1 VRLPTVQHG
10 LFNESRLNLQPTIKD
25 ELHSFQLDLVVT
37 IIVLIY
43 TFIYYY
49 HHHVILLLNPTVLS
63 LYHLWIILLMLDPL
77 AKCLRALHL
86 IDSLAIAYLE
96 LRYLKEFSI
105 NKKTNTLS
113 SNFNIYSSS
122 SSYSTTP
129 AMLSFYSSPLA
140 VIALLYITL
149 NCAFCISTCIAASTS
164 YISCAFICHNHN
176 RHHQTL
182 PSTLYPNNKRTYSSL
197 PHKCATPDDNTNEE
211 EEIQYYKGV
220 RARVRASISSAS
232 QRAQK
237 LLSKSSKTLLEDV
250 SMIEDVVT
258 VPISAGAPIAS
269 ILTDAAVNSAELA
282 AEEVRS
288 AALSVLQRSSSSQQQ
303 TLETQAR
310 IEADATV
317 AMDTISLA
325 KTSVA
330 DAFDAAESALSNVE
344 KELASVR
351 KELESAKKDATL
363 GLAVAEKAAA
373 ASAAKARMI
382 TEMALL
388 ESLKEES
395 LSGDDEEEIDSDN
408 GDESSSE
415 MIIGPDETLVVTIPK
430 STIDIESLDND
441 TEVLSDQRETIKE
454 ESISTEEEEEGE
466 DSLGKWQ
473 ESDFDDITNL
483 SYEDVDYT
491 LSDMAPPFINEDECL
506 VPGEPVVR
514 VEKAPQNSRRIFA
527 GIDIPV
533 AVDDVW
539 LLLTDYPNLQKVVPN
554 LVVNEVLEL
563 YDGNS
568 EGKITFDDTLSDAEQ
583 CQTIANNMKGAVL
596 KQVGGAKVVGINFS
610 ARTTLEVREW
620 PTGMPD
626 FAHFEDEIFE
636 GKSRSTRV
644 RESKGRALTRYVF
657 PRPFALSSLPHK
669 DISMQSIEN
678 DDGEFRMYQGVWR

>member
-1 VRLPTVQHG
+1 LTQK
-10 LFNESRLNLQPTIKD
+10 S
-25 ELHSFQLDLVVT
+25 
-37 IIVLIY
+37 
-43 TFIYYY
+43 
-49 HHHVILLLNPTVLS
+49 
-63 LYHLWIILLMLDPL
+63 
-77 AKCLRALHL
+77 
-86 IDSLAIAYLE
+86 
-96 LRYLKEFSI
+96 
-105 NKKTNTLS
+105 
-113 SNFNIYSSS
+113 
-122 SSYSTTP
+122 
-129 AMLSFYSSPLA
+129 
-140 VIALLYITL
+140 
-149 NCAFCISTCIAASTS
+149 
-164 YISCAFICHNHN
+164 
-176 RHHQTL
+176 
-182 PSTLYPNNKRTYSSL
+182 
-197 PHKCATPDDNTNEE
+197 ATPDDSSNTEVNDDD
-211 EEIQYYKGV
+211 EEIRYYKGV

-237 LLSKSSKTLLEDV
+237 LLSKSSKTILDDV

-258 VPISAGAPIAS
+258 APISAGAPIAS

-344 KELASVR
+344 KELDQVR
-351 KELESAKKDATL
+351 KELEDAKKDATL

-395 LSGDDEEEIDSDN
+395 LSGDGDDEEEVDSDN

-430 STIDIESLDND
+430 SSIDTESLDHD
-441 TEVLSDQRETIKE
+441 EEVLSDQRETITD
-454 ESISTEEEEEGE
+454 ESKSTEEE

-539 LLLTDYPNLQKVVPN
+539 TLLTDYPNLQKVVPN

-568 EGKITFDDTLSDAEQ
+568 DGKITFDDTLSDAEQ

-644 RESKGRALTRYVF
+644 RESKGRPLTRYVF

>member
-1 VRLPTVQHG
+1 MTQK
-10 LFNESRLNLQPTIKD
+10 S
-25 ELHSFQLDLVVT
+25 
-37 IIVLIY
+37 
-43 TFIYYY
+43 
-49 HHHVILLLNPTVLS
+49 
-63 LYHLWIILLMLDPL
+63 
-77 AKCLRALHL
+77 
-86 IDSLAIAYLE
+86 AI
-96 LRYLKEFSI
+96 
-105 NKKTNTLS
+105 
-113 SNFNIYSSS
+113 
-122 SSYSTTP
+122 
-129 AMLSFYSSPLA
+129 
-140 VIALLYITL
+140 
-149 NCAFCISTCIAASTS
+149 
-164 YISCAFICHNHN
+164 
-176 RHHQTL
+176 
-182 PSTLYPNNKRTYSSL
+182 
-197 PHKCATPDDNTNEE
+197 PDDSSDKEANDDD
-211 EEIQYYKGV
+211 EEIRYYKGV

-237 LLSKSSKTLLEDV
+237 LLSKSSKTILDDV

-258 VPISAGAPIAS
+258 APISAGAPIAS

-351 KELESAKKDATL
+351 KELEDAKKDATL

-373 ASAAKARMI
+373 SAAAKARMI

-395 LSGDDEEEIDSDN
+395 LSGDDDEEEVDSDN

-430 STIDIESLDND
+430 SSIDTESLDKA
-441 TEVLSDQRETIKE
+441 ELLSDERETLTE
-454 ESISTEEEEEGE
+454 DSTSTEEEE

-539 LLLTDYPNLQKVVPN
+539 QLLTDYANLQKVVPN

-568 EGKITFDDTLSDAEQ
+568 EGKITVGDTLSDAEQ
-583 CQTIANNMKGAVL
+583 CQTIANNMRGAVL

>member
-1 VRLPTVQHG
+1 
-10 LFNESRLNLQPTIKD
+10 
-25 ELHSFQLDLVVT
+25 
-37 IIVLIY
+37 
-43 TFIYYY
+43 
-49 HHHVILLLNPTVLS
+49 
-63 LYHLWIILLMLDPL
+63 M
-77 AKCLRALHL
+77 
-86 IDSLAIAYLE
+86 
-96 LRYLKEFSI
+96 
-105 NKKTNTLS
+105 TLS
-113 SNFNIYSSS
+113 
-122 SSYSTTP
+122 
-129 AMLSFYSSPLA
+129 
-140 VIALLYITL
+140 
-149 NCAFCISTCIAASTS
+149 CAFCISICLAASTS
-164 YISCAFICHNHN
+164 YTSCAFICHNHN

-237 LLSKSSKTLLEDV
+237 LLSKSSKTILEDV
-250 SMIEDVVT
+250 SMIEDMVT
-258 VPISAGAPIAS
+258 APISADAPKAS

-351 KELESAKKDATL
+351 KELEDAKKDATL

-373 ASAAKARMI
+373 SAAAKARMI

-395 LSGDDEEEIDSDN
+395 LSGDDDEEEVDSDN
-408 GDESSSE
+408 GDKNSSE

-430 STIDIESLDND
+430 SSIDTESLDND
-441 TEVLSDQRETIKE
+441 AEILSDQIDTIKE
-454 ESISTEEEEEGE
+454 ESISIEEEEE
-466 DSLGKWQ
+466 DSIGKWQ

-539 LLLTDYPNLQKVVPN
+539 SLLTDYPNLQKVVPN

-568 EGKITFDDTLSDAEQ
+568 EGKITVDDTFSDAEQ
-583 CQTIANNMKGAVL
+583 CQTIANNMRGAVL

>member
-1 VRLPTVQHG
+1 
-10 LFNESRLNLQPTIKD
+10 
-25 ELHSFQLDLVVT
+25 
-37 IIVLIY
+37 
-43 TFIYYY
+43 
-49 HHHVILLLNPTVLS
+49 
-63 LYHLWIILLMLDPL
+63 
-77 AKCLRALHL
+77 
-86 IDSLAIAYLE
+86 
-96 LRYLKEFSI
+96 
-105 NKKTNTLS
+105 
-113 SNFNIYSSS
+113 
-122 SSYSTTP
+122 
-129 AMLSFYSSPLA
+129 
-140 VIALLYITL
+140 
-149 NCAFCISTCIAASTS
+149 
-164 YISCAFICHNHN
+164 
-176 RHHQTL
+176 
-182 PSTLYPNNKRTYSSL
+182 
-197 PHKCATPDDNTNEE
+197 
-211 EEIQYYKGV
+211 
-220 RARVRASISSAS
+220 
-232 QRAQK
+232 
-237 LLSKSSKTLLEDV
+237 
-250 SMIEDVVT
+250 
-258 VPISAGAPIAS
+258 
-269 ILTDAAVNSAELA
+269 
-282 AEEVRS
+282 
-288 AALSVLQRSSSSQQQ
+288 
-303 TLETQAR
+303 
-310 IEADATV
+310 
-317 AMDTISLA
+317 MDTISLA

-344 KELASVR
+344 KELVTVR
-351 KELESAKKDATL
+351 KELEDAKKDATL

-373 ASAAKARMI
+373 SAAAKARMI
-382 TEMALL
+382 TEIALL

-395 LSGDDEEEIDSDN
+395 LSGDDDDDEEVDSDN

-430 STIDIESLDND
+430 SSIDIESLDND
-441 TEVLSDQRETIKE
+441 AEVLSDQKETIKE
-454 ESISTEEEEEGE
+454 ESTSTEEE

-539 LLLTDYPNLQKVVPN
+539 QLLTDYPNLQKVVPN

-568 EGKITFDDTLSDAEQ
+568 EGKITVDDTFSDAEQ
-583 CQTIANNMKGAVL
+583 CQTIANNMRGAVL

>member
-1 VRLPTVQHG
+1 MT
-10 LFNESRLNLQPTIKD
+10 
-25 ELHSFQLDLVVT
+25 
-37 IIVLIY
+37 
-43 TFIYYY
+43 
-49 HHHVILLLNPTVLS
+49 
-63 LYHLWIILLMLDPL
+63 
-77 AKCLRALHL
+77 
-86 IDSLAIAYLE
+86 
-96 LRYLKEFSI
+96 
-105 NKKTNTLS
+105 
-113 SNFNIYSSS
+113 
-122 SSYSTTP
+122 
-129 AMLSFYSSPLA
+129 
-140 VIALLYITL
+140 
-149 NCAFCISTCIAASTS
+149 
-164 YISCAFICHNHN
+164 
-176 RHHQTL
+176 
-182 PSTLYPNNKRTYSSL
+182 
-197 PHKCATPDDNTNEE
+197 HKCATPDDSTNDD
-211 EEIQYYKGV
+211 EEIRYYKGV

-237 LLSKSSKTLLEDV
+237 LLSKSSKTILEDV
-250 SMIEDVVT
+250 SIIEDVVT
-258 VPISAGAPIAS
+258 APISAGAPEAS

-288 AALSVLQRSSSSQQQ
+288 AALSVLQRSSSSSQQQ

-330 DAFDAAESALSNVE
+330 DAFDAAESALSNIE

-351 KELESAKKDATL
+351 KELEDAKKDATL

-373 ASAAKARMI
+373 SAAAKARMI

-395 LSGDDEEEIDSDN
+395 LSGNDNEEDLDSDN

-430 STIDIESLDND
+430 SSIDTESLDND
-441 TEVLSDQRETIKE
+441 AEVLSDQRETIKE
-454 ESISTEEEEEGE
+454 ESISTEEEE

-539 LLLTDYPNLQKVVPN
+539 TLLTDYPNLQKVVPN

-568 EGKITFDDTLSDAEQ
+568 EGKITVDDTLSDAEQ

>member
-1 VRLPTVQHG
+1 
-10 LFNESRLNLQPTIKD
+10 
-25 ELHSFQLDLVVT
+25 
-37 IIVLIY
+37 
-43 TFIYYY
+43 
-49 HHHVILLLNPTVLS
+49 
-63 LYHLWIILLMLDPL
+63 
-77 AKCLRALHL
+77 
-86 IDSLAIAYLE
+86 
-96 LRYLKEFSI
+96 
-105 NKKTNTLS
+105 
-113 SNFNIYSSS
+113 
-122 SSYSTTP
+122 
-129 AMLSFYSSPLA
+129 MLSFYSSSLA
-140 VIALLYITL
+140 AIAILYIAL
-149 NCAFCISTCIAASTS
+149 NCSLFISAAAVSRAES
-164 YISCAFICHNHN
+164 YTSCAFICHN
-176 RHHQTL
+176 RHHHQIL
-182 PSTLYPNNKRTYSSL
+182 PSTLYHPNNNKRIYNSL
-197 PHKCATPDDNTNEE
+197 TQKSATPDETNDDD
-211 EEIQYYKGV
+211 EEIRYYKGV
-220 RARVRASISSAS
+220 RARVRKSISSAT

-237 LLSKSSKTLLEDV
+237 LLSKSSKTILEDV

-258 VPISAGAPIAS
+258 APISAGAPIAS

-344 KELASVR
+344 RELVQVR
-351 KELESAKKDATL
+351 KELEDAKKDATL
-363 GLAVAEKAAA
+363 GLAVAEKSA
-373 ASAAKARMI
+373 ASAAAKARMI
-382 TEMALL
+382 TEMALS

-395 LSGDDEEEIDSDN
+395 LSGDNEEEEMDSDN

-430 STIDIESLDND
+430 STVDIESLDND
-441 TEVLSDQRETIKE
+441 AAVLSDQRETITD
-454 ESISTEEEEEGE
+454 ESISAEEE
-466 DSLGKWQ
+466 DSLGKWR
-473 ESDFDDITNL
+473 ESDFDEITNL

-539 LLLTDYPNLQKVVPN
+539 SLLTDYPNLQKVVPN
-554 LVVNEVLEL
+554 LVVNDVLEL
-563 YDGNS
+563 YDGNN
-568 EGKITFDDTLSDAEQ
+568 EGKITVDALSDAEQ

>member
-1 VRLPTVQHG
+1 LTQK
-10 LFNESRLNLQPTIKD
+10 S
-25 ELHSFQLDLVVT
+25 
-37 IIVLIY
+37 
-43 TFIYYY
+43 
-49 HHHVILLLNPTVLS
+49 
-63 LYHLWIILLMLDPL
+63 
-77 AKCLRALHL
+77 
-86 IDSLAIAYLE
+86 AI
-96 LRYLKEFSI
+96 
-105 NKKTNTLS
+105 
-113 SNFNIYSSS
+113 
-122 SSYSTTP
+122 
-129 AMLSFYSSPLA
+129 
-140 VIALLYITL
+140 
-149 NCAFCISTCIAASTS
+149 
-164 YISCAFICHNHN
+164 
-176 RHHQTL
+176 
-182 PSTLYPNNKRTYSSL
+182 
-197 PHKCATPDDNTNEE
+197 PDDSSDKEANDDD
-211 EEIQYYKGV
+211 EEIRYYKGV

-237 LLSKSSKTLLEDV
+237 LLSKSSKTILDDV

-258 VPISAGAPIAS
+258 APISAGAPIAS

-351 KELESAKKDATL
+351 KELEDAKKDATL

-373 ASAAKARMI
+373 SAAAKARMI

-395 LSGDDEEEIDSDN
+395 LSGDDDEEEVDSDN

-430 STIDIESLDND
+430 SSIDTESLDKA
-441 TEVLSDQRETIKE
+441 ELLSDERETLTE
-454 ESISTEEEEEGE
+454 DSTSTEEEE

-539 LLLTDYPNLQKVVPN
+539 QLLTDYANLQKVVPN

-568 EGKITFDDTLSDAEQ
+568 EGKITVGDTLSDAEQ
-583 CQTIANNMKGAVL
+583 CQTIANNMRGAVL

>member
-1 VRLPTVQHG
+1 MTQK
-10 LFNESRLNLQPTIKD
+10 S
-25 ELHSFQLDLVVT
+25 
-37 IIVLIY
+37 
-43 TFIYYY
+43 
-49 HHHVILLLNPTVLS
+49 
-63 LYHLWIILLMLDPL
+63 
-77 AKCLRALHL
+77 
-86 IDSLAIAYLE
+86 AI
-96 LRYLKEFSI
+96 
-105 NKKTNTLS
+105 
-113 SNFNIYSSS
+113 
-122 SSYSTTP
+122 
-129 AMLSFYSSPLA
+129 
-140 VIALLYITL
+140 
-149 NCAFCISTCIAASTS
+149 
-164 YISCAFICHNHN
+164 
-176 RHHQTL
+176 
-182 PSTLYPNNKRTYSSL
+182 
-197 PHKCATPDDNTNEE
+197 PDDSSDKGANDDD
-211 EEIQYYKGV
+211 EEIRYYKGV

-237 LLSKSSKTLLEDV
+237 LLSKSSKTILEDV

-258 VPISAGAPIAS
+258 APISAGAPIAS

-288 AALSVLQRSSSSQQQ
+288 AALSVLQRSSSSSQQQ

-351 KELESAKKDATL
+351 KELEDAKKDATL

-373 ASAAKARMI
+373 SAAAKARMI

-395 LSGDDEEEIDSDN
+395 LSGDDDEEEVDSDN
-408 GDESSSE
+408 GDKNSSE

-430 STIDIESLDND
+430 SSIDTESLDKA
-441 TEVLSDQRETIKE
+441 EAVSDQRETIKE
-454 ESISTEEEEEGE
+454 ESISKEEE

-473 ESDFDDITNL
+473 ESDFDEITNL

-539 LLLTDYPNLQKVVPN
+539 SLLTDYPNLQKVVPN

-568 EGKITFDDTLSDAEQ
+568 EGKITVDDTLSDAEQ

-626 FAHFEDEIFE
+626 FAHFEAEIFE

>member
-1 VRLPTVQHG
+1 
-10 LFNESRLNLQPTIKD
+10 
-25 ELHSFQLDLVVT
+25 
-37 IIVLIY
+37 
-43 TFIYYY
+43 
-49 HHHVILLLNPTVLS
+49 
-63 LYHLWIILLMLDPL
+63 
-77 AKCLRALHL
+77 
-86 IDSLAIAYLE
+86 
-96 LRYLKEFSI
+96 
-105 NKKTNTLS
+105 
-113 SNFNIYSSS
+113 
-122 SSYSTTP
+122 
-129 AMLSFYSSPLA
+129 MLSHYSLIA
-140 VIALLYITL
+140 ILYIAL
-149 NCAFCISTCIAASTS
+149 NCSLSISTCLAASNTDS
-164 YISCAFICHNHN
+164 FYTSCAFICHN
-176 RHHQTL
+176 RHHHQIS
-182 PSTLYPNNKRTYSSL
+182 PSTLYPNNKRIYNSL
-197 PHKCATPDDNTNEE
+197 TQKSATPDDNTNDEAIDADEE
-211 EEIQYYKGV
+211 TRYYKGV
-220 RARVRASISSAS
+220 RARVRKSISSAS

-237 LLSKSSKTLLEDV
+237 LLSKSSKTILEDV

-258 VPISAGAPIAS
+258 APISAGAPIAS

-344 KELASVR
+344 RELVQVR
-351 KELESAKKDATL
+351 KELEDAKKDATL
-363 GLAVAEKAAA
+363 GLAVAEKSA
-373 ASAAKARMI
+373 ASAAAKARMI
-382 TEMALL
+382 TEMALS

-395 LSGDDEEEIDSDN
+395 LSGDNEEEEMDSDN

-430 STIDIESLDND
+430 STVDTESLDND
-441 TEVLSDQRETIKE
+441 ADVLSDQRETITD
-454 ESISTEEEEEGE
+454 ESISAEEE
-466 DSLGKWQ
+466 DSLGKWR
-473 ESDFDDITNL
+473 ESDFDEITNL

-539 LLLTDYPNLQKVVPN
+539 SLLTDYPNLQKVVPN
-554 LVVNEVLEL
+554 LVVNDVLEL
-563 YDGNS
+563 YDGNN
-568 EGKITFDDTLSDAEQ
+568 EGKITVDALSDAEQ

>member
-1 VRLPTVQHG
+1 LTQK
-10 LFNESRLNLQPTIKD
+10 S
-25 ELHSFQLDLVVT
+25 
-37 IIVLIY
+37 
-43 TFIYYY
+43 
-49 HHHVILLLNPTVLS
+49 
-63 LYHLWIILLMLDPL
+63 
-77 AKCLRALHL
+77 
-86 IDSLAIAYLE
+86 AI
-96 LRYLKEFSI
+96 
-105 NKKTNTLS
+105 
-113 SNFNIYSSS
+113 
-122 SSYSTTP
+122 
-129 AMLSFYSSPLA
+129 
-140 VIALLYITL
+140 
-149 NCAFCISTCIAASTS
+149 
-164 YISCAFICHNHN
+164 
-176 RHHQTL
+176 
-182 PSTLYPNNKRTYSSL
+182 
-197 PHKCATPDDNTNEE
+197 PDDSSDKGANDDD
-211 EEIQYYKGV
+211 EEIRYYKGV

-237 LLSKSSKTLLEDV
+237 LLSKSSKTILEDV

-258 VPISAGAPIAS
+258 APISAGAPIAS

-351 KELESAKKDATL
+351 KELEDAKKDATL

-373 ASAAKARMI
+373 SAAAKARMI

-395 LSGDDEEEIDSDN
+395 LSGDDDEEEVDSDN
-408 GDESSSE
+408 GDKNSSE

-430 STIDIESLDND
+430 SSIDTESLDKA
-441 TEVLSDQRETIKE
+441 EAVSDQRETIKE
-454 ESISTEEEEEGE
+454 ESISKEEE

-473 ESDFDDITNL
+473 ESDFDEITNL

-539 LLLTDYPNLQKVVPN
+539 SLLTDYPNLQKVVPN

-568 EGKITFDDTLSDAEQ
+568 EGKITVDDTLSDAEQ

-626 FAHFEDEIFE
+626 FAHFEAEIFE

>member
-1 VRLPTVQHG
+1 M
-10 LFNESRLNLQPTIKD
+10 S
-25 ELHSFQLDLVVT
+25 
-37 IIVLIY
+37 
-43 TFIYYY
+43 
-49 HHHVILLLNPTVLS
+49 
-63 LYHLWIILLMLDPL
+63 
-77 AKCLRALHL
+77 
-86 IDSLAIAYLE
+86 
-96 LRYLKEFSI
+96 
-105 NKKTNTLS
+105 
-113 SNFNIYSSS
+113 
-122 SSYSTTP
+122 
-129 AMLSFYSSPLA
+129 
-140 VIALLYITL
+140 
-149 NCAFCISTCIAASTS
+149 
-164 YISCAFICHNHN
+164 
-176 RHHQTL
+176 
-182 PSTLYPNNKRTYSSL
+182 PSTLYYPNNNKRIYNSLTQKSAIPNDSSDGE
-197 PHKCATPDDNTNEE
+197 ANDDD
-211 EEIQYYKGV
+211 EEIRYYKGV

-237 LLSKSSKTLLEDV
+237 LLSKSSKTILDDV

-258 VPISAGAPIAS
+258 APISAGAPIAS
-269 ILTDAAVNSAELA
+269 ILTDAAVN
-282 AEEVRS
+282 EEVRS
-288 AALSVLQRSSSSQQQ
+288 AALSVLQRSSSSHQQ

-373 ASAAKARMI
+373 SAAAKARMI
-382 TEMALL
+382 TEIALL

-395 LSGDDEEEIDSDN
+395 LSGDDDDEEEVDSDN

-430 STIDIESLDND
+430 STIDTESLDND
-441 TEVLSDQRETIKE
+441 AEVLSDQRETIKE
-454 ESISTEEEEEGE
+454 GSISTEEE

-539 LLLTDYPNLQKVVPN
+539 MLLTDYPNLQKVVPN

-568 EGKITFDDTLSDAEQ
+568 EGKITVDDTLSDAEQ